1 MKLMSLP
8 FPLGLA
14 VAALLIGCG
23 AGHPKIVSITV
34 TPTTGSAPTIPPT
47 DVQFTAT
54 ATFDNQSSRE
64 LTIADGLTWTT
75 SNSNIATI
83 NNNGSATCVA
93 PGAVTITAS
102 APSELNITVN
112 NGVNNTSMNVSGT
125 AQLTCVNNATSP

>member
-1 MKLMSLP
+1 MKLRSLP
-8 FPLGLA
+8 FILLLA
-14 VAALLIGCG
+14 LAALLIACG

-34 TPTTGSAPTIPPT
+34 TPSTATAPTIPPT

-75 SNSNIATI
+75 SNSSIATI
-83 NNNGSATCVA
+83 NTNGSATCVA
-93 PGAVTITAS
+93 PGPVTITAT

-112 NGVNNTSMNVSGT
+112 NGINNTSTNVSGT
-125 AQLTCVNNATSP
+125 AQLMCVATG

>member
-8 FPLGLA
+8 FPFGLA

-47 DVQFTAT
+47 DVQFMAT

-75 SNSNIATI
+75 SNSNTATI

-93 PGAVTITAS
+93 PGAVTITAT
-102 APSELNITVN
+102 APSEVNITVN
-112 NGVNNTSMNVSGT
+112 KWN
-125 AQLTCVNNATSP
+125 Q